1 MVKVGDTIR
10 ILKLYGEDNKNY
22 EGRMGIVKS
31 FDTDCDG
38 KKRMWGTWG
47 RIAIYL
53 NEDSWTIV
61 K

>member
-1 MVKVGDTIR
+1 MVKVGDTIK
-10 ILKLYGEDNKNY
+10 ILSLYGEDNSQY

-38 KKRMWGTWG
+38 KQRCSGTWG
-47 RIAIYL
+47 SIYIYL